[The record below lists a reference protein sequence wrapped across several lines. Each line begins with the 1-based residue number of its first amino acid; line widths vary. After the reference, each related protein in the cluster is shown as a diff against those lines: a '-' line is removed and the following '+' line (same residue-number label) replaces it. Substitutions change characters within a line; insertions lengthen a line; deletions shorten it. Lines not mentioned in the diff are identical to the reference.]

1 LYDFIYD
8 QENSEECRC
17 FFLYVYERV
26 GVELDWDMLF
36 LLIMGKK
43 KVK

>member
-1 LYDFIYD
+1 VKNADA
-8 QENSEECRC
+8 
-17 FFLYVYERV
+17 FFLYVYESV